1 MNTKDSSNQIDMEQL
16 LQDGNILKLKPQG
29 YSMYPLFIPGR
40 DEALIQQA
48 ALESLRKNDV
58 VLYRRD
64 HSILVLHR
72 ICRIAPEGIYMVGD
86 NQSEVEGPLRP
97 DQIRG
102 KLVGFIRNGKNFSSK
117 IHFTVFF
124 PFSGLPCFPYGLY
137 ASGLTALLR
146 RLLQHAPFA

>member
-64 HSILVLHR
+64 HSILILHR
-72 ICRIAPEGIYMVGD
+72 IWPHWR
-86 NQSEVEGPLRP
+86 LR
-97 DQIRG
+97 G
-102 KLVGFIRNGKNFSSK
+102 S
-117 IHFTVFF
+117 TW
-124 PFSGLPCFPYGLY
+124 
-137 ASGLTALLR
+137 
-146 RLLQHAPFA
+146 

>member
-64 HSILVLHR
+64 H

-102 KLVGFIRNGKNFSSK
+102 KLVGFIRNGKNFSVKNPLYRFLS
-117 IHFTVFF
+117 FLWLTM
-124 PFSGLPCFPYGLY
+124 LPIRPVCFR
-137 ASGLTALLR
+137 LTALLR